1 MHFVIAGLSSIG
13 KSLAELLRKKGE
25 DVVAVD
31 SDAKKCEDMANSS
44 DVMVIAGDIT
54 QSPVLEE
61 AGAKNADA
69 LIALTNDDSDN
80 LMACMLAKQMGTK
93 KVISILSDVEHAQAF
108 EEAGIDIQVKTD
120 AVVAEHIYHTI
131 VHPYVKEFLASK
143 SIELFELEAEV
154 GMKCIGK
161 TIPEMETPK
170 NVKLIWL
177 ERGGKVLDEEAK
189 IEPGD
194 RLILIVYGEASKQGA
209 DFMNRWFKG

>member
-1 MHFVIAGLSSIG
+1 MRFVIAGLSSIG
-13 KSLAELLRKKGE
+13 KSLADLLRKQGE

-31 SDAKKCEDMANSS
+31 SDAERCDDMANCS

-69 LIALTNDDSDN
+69 LVALTDDDSDN

-93 KVISILSDVEHAQAF
+93 KVISILNDVEHAQAF
-108 EEAGIDIQVKTD
+108 EEAGIDVRVKPD
-120 AVVAEHIYHTI
+120 AVVAKHIYYTV
-131 VHPYVKEFLASK
+131 VHPYVKDFLAFK
-143 SIELFELEAEV
+143 STELFELEAEV
-154 GMKCIGK
+154 GMKCVGK
-161 TIPEMETPK
+161 TIPEMETPR

-194 RLILIVYGEASKQGA
+194 MLILIVYGEASKQGA

>member
-1 MHFVIAGLSSIG
+1 MRFVIAGLSSIG
-13 KSLAELLRKKGE
+13 KSLAELLRSKGE

-44 DVMVIAGDIT
+44 DVMVIEGDIT
-54 QSPVLEE
+54 QGAVLEE

-80 LMACMLAKQMGTK
+80 LMACMLAKQVGTK
-93 KVISILSDVEHAQAF
+93 KVISILNDAERAQAF
-108 EEAGIDIQVKTD
+108 EEAGIDIQVKPD
-120 AVVAEHIYHTI
+120 AVVAEHIYHTV
-131 VHPYVKEFLASK
+131 VHPYVKDFLAFK
-143 SIELFELEAEV
+143 NTELFELEAEAR
-154 GMKCIGK
+154 MKCIGR
-161 TIPEMETPK
+161 TIPQMETPK

-194 RLILIVYGEASKQGA
+194 RLTLIVYGEASKQGA